1 MGQPLVESSLLA
13 ILVAVLIGPFIAK
26 KIELDFEGPRL
37 FSAYSWPG
45 GRSRLI

>member
-26 KIELDFEGPRL
+26 KIEQNLEGPRFCQHIL
-37 FSAYSWPG
+37 GWEGEGS
-45 GRSRLI
+45 